1 MNTTNTTLGG
11 VLSVLVS
18 GAGLV
23 FAQVSGATPPELPA
37 KSEPAAPP
45 AKPPEPSLDDLLGLS
60 GDKSKSAAGAPARAE
75 LDRKLNDVEED
86 PDPFAQAVGLM
97 HQTTDRLAT
106 SSDPGEQT
114 QRLQAQVLEKLDR
127 LIAEAQKNKNS
138 KSKSKSK
145 PKPNDGKSKPEQ
157 QQSSQ
162 ATPSPS
168 NQGGD
173 PKVARQ
179 DGALKPPPP
188 SAAASWGEL
197 PQRERDLLT
206 QGLSDKFSAVYRQLT
221 EQYYKRLAEQPAGSP
236 R

>member
-1 MNTTNTTLGG
+1 MNTARTPLVA
-11 VLSVLVS
+11 VLLVCAAGRVL
-18 GAGLV
+18 
-23 FAQVSGATPPELPA
+23 AQAGAT
-37 KSEPAAPP
+37 APP
-45 AKPPEPSLDDLLGLS
+45 QAGPGEQSAPTPPTKPQEPSLDELLGLS
-60 GDKSKSAAGAPARAE
+60 RDPAKPAAGDAGRAE
-75 LDRKLNDVEED
+75 LDRKLDTAPED

-97 HQTTDRLAT
+97 HETADRLA
-106 SSDPGEQT
+106 SAGDPGEQT

-127 LIAEAQKNKNS
+127 LIAEAQKNKS

-145 PKPNDGKSKPEQ
+145 PKPNEGESKPQQ

-168 NQGGD
+168 NQAGD
-173 PKVARQ
+173 PSVPRQ
-179 DGALKPPPP
+179 DGGVRPPPP

-206 QGLSDKFSAVYRQLT
+206 QGLSDKFSSVYRQLT